1 MAPRRTTFQLFALEQ
16 LGRAVPV
23 TARSMFGG
31 IGISSAGLPFALMDD
46 DVLYF
51 KVDDTTR
58 PDFERRGLGPF
69 RPFGDDGPAMQYY
82 RVPEEILEDVDALRD
97 WALRALHVARRA
109 RARRP
114 RARRTRG
121 D

>member
-1 MAPRRTTFQLFALEQ
+1 MPPRRTTFQLFALEQ

-31 IGISSAGLPFALMDD
+31 IGISSGGLPFALLDD

-51 KVDDTTR
+51 KVDDVTR
-58 PDFERRGLGPF
+58 PDFERLGLGPF

-82 RVPEEILEDVDALRD
+82 RVAEEILEDVDE
-97 WALRALHVARRA
+97 LRAWAGRALDAARRA
-109 RARRP
+109 RARKPRP
-114 RARRTRG
+114 RRPRG
-121 D
+121 G